1 MNKNMNQYYLIT
13 IMIYLYKDIKMIIIY
28 EFN

>member
-1 MNKNMNQYYLIT
+1 MNMNMNQYYLIT
-13 IMIYLYKDIKMIIIY
+13 IMIYLYNDIKMIIIY